1 MPRGI
6 PQIEITYDL
15 DANGILNVTAAE
27 KSTGKSNKITITNDK
42 GRLTKEQIE
51 KMVEEAAEHEKEDKE
66 KMERIEAK
74 NELESYLYN
83 ARNSFKD
90 EKVVGKLGADAK
102 EGEDKAQEFLNWLD
116 NHSEE
121 EKDTYKAKM
130 KEAEEALRPLLMK
143 LYASE
148 GGAPASASAGAES
161 GEGNLPGMH
170 GQESQP
176 GPKVEEVD

>member
-42 GRLTKEQIE
+42 GRLSKEQIE
-51 KMVEEAAEHEKEDKE
+51 KMVQEAAEHEKEDKE
-66 KMERIEAK
+66 KMEKVESK

-102 EGEDKAQEFLNWLD
+102 EGEEKAQEFLNWLD
-116 NHSEE
+116 NHTDEDKE
-121 EKDTYKAKM
+121 TYKGKM

-143 LYASE
+143 LYAS
-148 GGAPASASAGAES
+148 GAAPGEDAAKGE
-161 GEGNLPGMH
+161 EGNLPGMH
-170 GQESQP
+170 GQSSNP
-176 GPKVEEVD
+176 SPKVEEVD